1 MKQCVDKETDA
12 RMLKMASTGDLTNCS
27 KNELSRTSSGYRFE
41 AECAFSGSK
50 VISSGVFEGDFD
62 KAYTGTVTTK
72 FSPPLF
78 GKANSESRI
87 KAQWVSPCPSG
98 MDPGDMVLPNGMRMS
113 LDQAQQSAKMASQMM
128 NNPEM
133 AKAMREV
140 MNNPA
145 MKDVMKQLGGVGQ

>member
-1 MKQCVDKETDA
+1 
-12 RMLKMASTGDLTNCS
+12 
-27 KNELSRTSSGYRFE
+27 
-41 AECAFSGSK
+41 
-50 VISSGVFEGDFD
+50 
-62 KAYTGTVTTK
+62 
-72 FSPPLF
+72 
-78 GKANSESRI
+78 
-87 KAQWVSPCPSG
+87 